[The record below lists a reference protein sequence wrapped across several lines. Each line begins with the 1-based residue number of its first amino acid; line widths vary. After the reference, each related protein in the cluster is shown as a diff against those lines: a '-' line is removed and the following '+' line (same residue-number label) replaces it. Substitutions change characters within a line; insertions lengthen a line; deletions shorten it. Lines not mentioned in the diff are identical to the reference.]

1 MATAKKAS
9 KKVAIGGVGIDPE
22 RAVELALKAFQN
34 QAVREG
40 LSLASETFTRWVR
53 GIRHEHQQRHQ
64 NGPVKLPDTEQGEE
78 TPDGFMARFGQ
89 KGLERRSAGLRD
101 VAKQAF
107 ANPTDAGRLELERA
121 LDSVDRYLAVV
132 ARMPLVKRKPAQWK
146 ADNML
151 DALERGLVEAVAP
164 T

>member
-1 MATAKKAS
+1 MATAKKTS
-9 KKVAIGGVGIDPE
+9 KKAASGGLKLDPE
-22 RAVELALKAFQN
+22 KAVELALKALQN
-34 QAVREG
+34 QAVRDG
-40 LSLASETFTRWVR
+40 LSLATETFARWVS
-53 GIRHEHQQRHQ
+53 GIRHEHLQRHQ
-64 NGPVKLPDTEQGEE
+64 DGPAKLPDTEHGEQSS
-78 TPDGFMARFGQ
+78 DGFMARFGQ
-89 KGLERRSAGLRD
+89 KGLERRSAGLRE

-107 ANPTDAGRLELERA
+107 ANPTDAGRVELERA